1 MGYKVFKTGLLHLDR
16 MLGGGII
23 EDGTLLVVYY
33 TGSYGWALGV
43 EIFKSFLSKGWYG
56 IVANYSLPYGLLRKY
71 AMAVRFALQ
80 TLGKEERLAVIDVFG
95 SVNGIQPKESFVYS
109 FGQIDGSTFLP
120 KILALYKKMIEGRPK
135 RIGITVT
142 VDGFVE
148 IFGENT
154 GMKILKRNMALKENF
169 PRSKGEEVLNI
180 FLVNRD
186 RVSPRFLSWLSQ
198 YAEHIVE
205 FKPTSRPGVEEI
217 RVVKSLLP
225 DFEPSGGIF
234 KFKKGMVEI
243 LPTSRD

>member
-1 MGYKVFKTGLLHLDR
+1 MGYKVFKTGISAFDE

-23 EDGTLLVVYY
+23 EDGTLLIVYY
-33 TGSYGWALGV
+33 TGSYGWTLGV
-43 EIFKSFLSKGWYG
+43 EVFKAFLSRGWYG
-56 IVANYSLPYGLLRKY
+56 IISNYSFPYGLLRKY

-80 TLGKEERLAVIDVFG
+80 TLGREDRLMVIDVFG

-109 FGQIDGSTFLP
+109 LGQVDGSTFLP
-120 KILALYKKMIEGRPK
+120 KVLALYKKMIEGRPK

-154 GMKILKRNMALKENF
+154 GMKILRRNMALKENF
-169 PRSKGEEVLNI
+169 PRSRDEDVLNV
-180 FLVNRD
+180 FLINKD
-186 RVSPRFLSWLSQ
+186 RVSPRFLSWISQ

-225 DFEPSGGIF
+225 DFEPSRGIF
-234 KFKKGMVEI
+234 KFKKGRVEI
-243 LPTSRD
+243 LPTLRD